1 MKRKKIALIGF
12 EIQKLKD
19 GKITEDGWVR
29 LKKIKSV
36 SDASQEEVDDG
47 DGFFDGSGEPEQ
59 TITSH
64 RLGYSFTGEY
74 FEGDEASELIDE
86 MIGLFGDDRKIGF
99 RVTDDRDNPKKK
111 REGIATLSSPQTKTG
126 GATEFGNIEFTV
138 LYDTT
143 PKWEP
148 YSKQTAKSQRN

>member
-1 MKRKKIALIGF
+1 MGSF
-12 EIQKLKD
+12 
-19 GKITEDGWVR
+19 
-29 LKKIKSV
+29 KKIKSV

-99 RVTDDRDNPKKK
+99 RVTDDRDNPKRKGKELQLYQVLK
-111 REGIATLSSPQTKTG
+111 RKLEGLLNLVILNLLFYMILHLNGNLIQSRQPRARRTESYWANYSRIKTN
-126 GATEFGNIEFTV
+126 T
-138 LYDTT
+138 
-143 PKWEP
+143 
-148 YSKQTAKSQRN
+148 